1 MAKNFILLPNPQKI
15 TLNVG
20 RVTLPD
26 QQTIALDSTDAR
38 LKQAAVRL
46 QQALARL
53 ASVNWNVVTG
63 DTATDEGLTILLNRK
78 VDKREGYRL
87 TVAPGGITLQ
97 AHDEAGA
104 FYGVMTLIQL
114 LQQYGAALPVLV
126 IEDWPDFPNRGVML
140 DISRDKVPTMDTLYD
155 LVDRLA
161 GWKINQLQ
169 LYTEHTFAYSQHPDV
184 WSKASPMTP
193 DEIRALDAYCRERF
207 IELVP
212 NQNSFGHMHRWFE
225 HSQYMPMAETETG
238 FTDPWGNWHDYPFS
252 LTPTNPDTIPFL
264 DGLYNELLPN
274 FSSRQFNVGCDETFD
289 LGQGRSKALVEE
301 KGEGRVYLDFLLK
314 IHQLV
319 EQRGL
324 TMQFWGDIILHHPEL
339 VAELPKDVIALNWG
353 YESWHD
359 FENECRVFAE
369 SGIPFYVCPGTSS
382 WTTIAGRTDNA
393 MGNIRNAVEHGLK
406 YGAIGVLNTDWGDW
420 GHWQPYPVSFLGFAY
435 GAALSWAY
443 QQNVE
448 IDICA
453 VLDTFAFED
462 KAGVVGTLAYDLG
475 NTYQQSGVPIV
486 NGSALFWSYHL
497 PLEILS
503 LTDLTGRFSYHRAQ
517 LEAVDDLPGKLRA
530 TLAYIDQVMQP
541 LDRAQM
547 ARPDAGLI
555 ADEFR
560 LAADMLRHGA
570 KRLLLIAGDAAISR
584 ADLCAELEAIE
595 ARYRAVWLARNR
607 PGGLA
612 ESVARME
619 AACATYKS

>member
-1 MAKNFILLPNPQKI
+1 MAKNLILLPNPQKL
-15 TLNVG
+15 TFNVG
-20 RVTLPD
+20 RVTLAG
-26 QQTIALDSTDAR
+26 QQTIALDSADAR
-38 LKQAAVRL
+38 LRQAAARL
-46 QQALARL
+46 QRALARY
-53 ASVNWNVVTG
+53 AAVNWNVVAG
-63 DTATDEGLTILLNRK
+63 DTATDEGLTILINNK
-78 VDKREGYRL
+78 VDKPQGYRL
-87 TVAPGGITLQ
+87 TIAPGGITLQ

-104 FYGVMTLIQL
+104 FYGIITLIQV
-114 LQQYGAALPVLV
+114 LQQFGADLPVLV
-126 IEDWPDFPNRGVML
+126 IEDWPNFPNRGVML

-161 GWKINQLQ
+161 SWKVNQLQ
-169 LYTEHTFAYSQHPDV
+169 LYTEHTFAYRQHPDV
-184 WSKASPMTP
+184 WAKASPITA

-225 HSQYMPMAETETG
+225 HLQYMPLAETETG

-264 DGLYNELLPN
+264 DGLYDELLPN

-289 LGQGRSKALVEE
+289 LGQGRSRALVEE

-314 IHQLV
+314 IYELV
-319 EQRGL
+319 KKRGL

-339 VAELPKDVIALNWG
+339 VPELPKDVIALNWG

-393 MGNIRNAVEHGLK
+393 MGNIRNAVENGLK

-435 GAALSWAY
+435 GAALSWSY

-448 IDICA
+448 MDICA
-453 VLDTFAFED
+453 ALNTFAFED
-462 KAGVVGTLAYDLG
+462 KAGVMGKLAYDLG
-475 NTYQQSGVPIV
+475 NTYQQPGVTVV
-486 NGSALFWSYHL
+486 NGSALFWAYHL
-497 PLEILS
+497 PLDILTQ
-503 LTDLTGRFSYHRAQ
+503 TDVTGRFAYHRAN
-517 LEAVDDLPGKLRA
+517 LIGAVNLPDHLRH
-530 TLAYIDQVMQP
+530 TLAYIDRVMEP
-541 LDRAQM
+541 LEQAQM
-547 ARPDAGLI
+547 ARPDAALMK
-555 ADEFR
+555 DEFR
-560 LAADMLRHGA
+560 LAADLLRHGA
-570 KRLLLIAGDAAISR
+570 KRLLLIVGDTSISK
-584 ADLCAELEAIE
+584 AHLCAELEELQI
-595 ARYRAVWLARNR
+595 RYRTIWLARNR

-612 ESVARME
+612 ESIGRME
-619 AACATYKS
+619 AACAAYR